1 MSGGVSA
8 AQARGQE
15 VARETITANMER
27 DGAFRDVEKL
37 VPRSYPSML
46 GAGSRLPRRC
56 SQEGGLDDFFGFGD
70 A

>member
-27 DGAFRDVEKL
+27 GGAFRDVEKL
-37 VPRSYPSML
+37 VP
-46 GAGSRLPRRC
+46 C
-56 SQEGGLDDFFGFGD
+56 S
-70 A
+70 